1 MAGFPQ
7 ELLANWRGDATLT
20 PGSSPANAFDSAFPR
35 SVWNGFDLPRVW
47 RRGNRNAVAS
57 VLIEKPS
64 RGNWLPLVDCGFDL
78 QYTPLLEHQEAGQ
91 RILFCQMDLSGRT
104 ENDPAAA
111 ALLRR
116 IADYIQRAPAPA
128 PGRTLYY
135 AGNDA
140 GVELLTRLG
149 VAVNRQLPPAAEPEE
164 TLLVLGPEATR
175 RSAPPDQRRLAGSR
189 AGRGQPNSRRTGH
202 ERRGS
207 RGCDSVLR
215 TGSVE
220 DAGCCGDLSR

>member
-1 MAGFPQ
+1 MGRPRGICQNAGASGHGGFSAGASG
-7 ELLANWRGDATLT
+7 ELARRRNAHA
-20 PGSSPANAFDSAFPR
+20 GSSPANAFDSAFPR

-111 ALLRR
+111 ALLRPDR
-116 IADYIQRAPAPA
+116 RLHTESSRACSGQDALL
-128 PGRTLYY
+128 R
-135 AGNDA
+135 GNDA
-140 GVELLTRLG
+140 GVELLTG
-149 VAVNRQLPPAAEPEE
+149 
-164 TLLVLGPEATR
+164 
-175 RSAPPDQRRLAGSR
+175 SASP
-189 AGRGQPNSRRTGH
+189 
-202 ERRGS
+202 
-207 RGCDSVLR
+207 
-215 TGSVE
+215 
-220 DAGCCGDLSR
+220 